1 MDRTEIAK
9 KFYTQAQMITIGMA
23 ASVVA
28 YGAIGY
34 YLIQMGKAGPSILN
48 AQTYPLVKYGAL
60 IVSVLGIFVMGQLSH
75 RIFSAFPAQVPNTE
89 RPPEKQDGARLSIN
103 SFDSE
108 RGSPPA
114 TRPPSQSGSPQRLF
128 MRTILMNAG
137 AELPLLLGMVLV
149 FLGHQPYDFIPF
161 AVVSL
166 AGFAFAFPKKQ
177 QWVDWLG
184 TDF

>member
-1 MDRTEIAK
+1 MDRIEIAK
-9 KFYTQAQMITIGMA
+9 KLYAQAQRMTIGMA
-23 ASVVA
+23 ASVAA

-34 YLIQMGKAGPSILN
+34 HLVRIGKAGPLILN

-60 IVSVLGIFVMGQLSH
+60 AASVLGIFAMGQLG
-75 RIFSAFPAQVPNTE
+75 RRMFSAFPAQVPAAE
-89 RPPEKQDGARLSIN
+89 RPPQK
-103 SFDSE
+103 
-108 RGSPPA
+108 
-114 TRPPSQSGSPQRLF
+114 LF
-128 MRTILMNAG
+128 VRAVLMSAG

-177 QWVDWLG
+177 QWTDWLG